1 MASVGK
7 EKETVTGM
15 RTVFLDLLV
24 KAAELF
30 DLEKT
35 TVLQVCN
42 LFISILV
49 CKFY

>member
-1 MASVGK
+1 MVNVGK

-15 RTVFLDLLV
+15 RTVFQDLLV
-24 KAAELF
+24 KVGELF

-42 LFISILV
+42 VLIRILV
-49 CKFY
+49 CKS